1 MHILPLF
8 QRQWNH
14 NPNFD
19 IPTLLWRCYVSICFI
34 CFLCLFVNF
43 HRKLYLFIQDYS
55 DPVQLCS
62 FCHTTSVLSKWGYQ
76 FQKQGST
83 TWVVES
89 FEERTFSKL
98 CPNSTCIAINFFRFI
113 GRIPESKI
121 ILPFYYD
128 YKNIPWTMT
137 KAAELAVENIML
149 SCLNVFLYWNI
160 TSIK

>member
-1 MHILPLF
+1 MHTFPLF

-19 IPTLLWRCYVSICFI
+19 IPTLLWRFHVSISFVCFV
-34 CFLCLFVNF
+34 LFVYS
-43 HRKLYLFIQDYS
+43 HRTLYLFIQDYG

-83 TWVVES
+83 ARFMES

-98 CPNSTCIAINFFRFI
+98 CPNSTCVSINFFRYKKNSTKQFFF
-113 GRIPESKI
+113 
-121 ILPFYYD
+121 PFYY
-128 YKNIPWTMT
+128 YFNLFTVY
-137 KAAELAVENIML
+137 LH
-149 SCLNVFLYWNI
+149 WNI